1 MITLP
6 SALECMPRGSAQH
19 LDGQH
24 SMIQSPTHSKK
35 LKQHA
40 SQQNGFECRRWCA
53 HLFVNP
59 RRASRLLVGLG
70 GSGTREQ

>member
-35 LKQHA
+35 LKQHSFSA
-40 SQQNGFECRRWCA
+40 ERI
-53 HLFVNP
+53 
-59 RRASRLLVGLG
+59 
-70 GSGTREQ
+70 